1 MGTSRSAACGPALG
15 VDRNP
20 DAARVHDDTTSMER
34 LELVE
39 QGLSKPRA
47 QPWLTVAV
55 VRFVHSFCGMLR
67 ASAHQQKQSGP
78 EWAC

>member
-1 MGTSRSAACGPALG
+1 MSRSAARGPALS

-20 DAARVHDDTTSMER
+20 DAVRVRDETTSMEG

-39 QGLSKPRA
+39 LGLSKLRA

-55 VRFVHSFCGMLR
+55 
-67 ASAHQQKQSGP
+67 
-78 EWAC
+78 